1 MTTFPAAGLDRI
13 AQISINARDL
23 ERAVSF
29 YRDTLGMKLL
39 FQVPKMAFFDCG
51 GIRMMVALPSSP
63 ELDHPGSIIY
73 YKVDDIRAMHESLV
87 ARGVSFAAAPHVIAN
102 LGKVDLWLAEARDTE
117 GNLFALMSEVPRA

>member
-1 MTTFPAAGLDRI
+1 MTTTPAAGLDRI

-73 YKVDDIRAMHESLV
+73 YKVDDIRAMHETLV
-87 ARGVSFAAAPHVIAN
+87 GRGVPFAAAPHVIAN

>member
-1 MTTFPAAGLDRI
+1 MGTALAPKLDRI
-13 AQISINARDL
+13 AQISINAHDL
-23 ERAVSF
+23 ERAVAF
-29 YRDTLGMKLL
+29 YRDVLGMKLL

-63 ELDHPGSIIY
+63 ELDHAGSIIY
-73 YKVDDIRAMHESLV
+73 YKVEDIRTMHEALA
-87 ARGVSFAAAPHVIAN
+87 ARGVPFAAAPHVIAN